1 MTFYSALLPPAGRP
15 DARAWPV
22 MVACRMS
29 WLVLLCGW
37 GGLLLRGCFISGLL
51 AGGVS
56 ILLAQFMPL
65 AFALPVLGGLHLLL
79 ALNTPEIRQWELQ
92 LRGYAPCRAYMR
104 QTGAPPCCAGWSITG
119 LFLSFSRIM
128 RHTMPAPASS
138 RPGPSW

>member
-15 DARAWPV
+15 DTRAWPV

-37 GGLLLRGCFISGLL
+37 GGLLLRGCLVSGLL

-56 ILLAQFMPL
+56 ILLVTFVPL
-65 AFALPVLGGLHLLL
+65 AFALPMLGGLHLLL

-92 LRGYAPCRAYMR
+92 LRGYASAAGVY
-104 QTGAPPCCAGWSITG
+104 APDRSAALVRW
-119 LFLSFSRIM
+119 LE
-128 RHTMPAPASS
+128 HN
-138 RPGPSW
+138 RPVPPPSPVS

>member
-15 DARAWPV
+15 ADTRGWPV

-56 ILLAQFMPL
+56 ILLMQFVPL
-65 AFALPVLGGLHLLL
+65 ALALPVLGGLHLLL

-92 LRGYAPCRAYMR
+92 LRGYAPVPGVY
-104 QTGAPPCCAGWSITG
+104 APDRNAAVLRW
-119 LFLSFSRIM
+119 LE
-128 RHTMPAPASS
+128 HN
-138 RPGPSW
+138 RPVPLPSPVS